1 MSKKNN
7 IPSESG
13 FNEILLYSTPNGNV
27 KVEIYLQNE
36 TIWLTQ
42 QKIADL
48 FGVDRTVVTKHIG
61 NIFKSGELNE
71 QVVCANFAHTTQH
84 GAIKGKTQETITKFY
99 NLDAII
105 SVGYRVNSSQ
115 ATAFRIWATERLKEY
130 IIKGFTMD
138 DERLKNPN
146 NIFGKDYFEEQLARI
161 RDIRSSERRFY
172 QKITDIYTQCSADY
186 RVETQSTKDFFAT
199 VQNKLHWAITGQ
211 TAVEL
216 IAARVDSTKEN
227 MGLTTWKNAP
237 KGSIRKTD
245 VGIAKNYL
253 NEKELD
259 GLNRIVVM
267 YLDFAENQALKGV
280 VMYMKDWIQKLDA
293 FLQFNEEVVLK
304 DQGKVSHE
312 VALALA
318 ESEFEKY
325 RIAQDKILESDFD
338 QAVKKLLPLSSEK
351 KKKK

>member
-1 MSKKNN
+1 MAKQK
-7 IPSESG
+7 ITASEG
-13 FNEILLYSTPNGNV
+13 FNEILLYTTPNGKV
-27 KVEIYLQNE
+27 KVEIYLQKE

-48 FGVDRTVVTKHIG
+48 FGVDRTVVTKHLK
-61 NIFKSGELNE
+61 NIFETNELN
-71 QVVCANFAHTTQH
+71 QDSVSAKIAHT
-84 GAIKGKTQETITKFY
+84 AADGKTYSTQFY

-186 RVETQSTKDFFAT
+186 NVEAQSTKEFFAT

-211 TAVEL
+211 TAAEL
-216 IAARVDSTKEN
+216 IAARVDGTKEN

-245 VGIAKNYL
+245 VGIAK
-253 NEKELD
+253 
-259 GLNRIVVM
+259 
-267 YLDFAENQALKGV
+267 
-280 VMYMKDWIQKLDA
+280 
-293 FLQFNEEVVLK
+293 
-304 DQGKVSHE
+304 
-312 VALALA
+312 
-318 ESEFEKY
+318 
-325 RIAQDKILESDFD
+325 KII
-338 QAVKKLLPLSSEK
+338 
-351 KKKK
+351 